1 MKKITLLFILFLGT
15 FGFAQS
21 LPFDFSAANQ
31 LGSVGDGA
39 TSSIVKDGEN
49 DVLQLVGANHAWDH
63 AKFEFKNNVDL
74 SDDANNTITFKIKP
88 VNGTGG
94 GNHLLKFEGGVGG
107 PAVAELAYTTTG
119 TEWQTITLDFPA
131 GLGNYTSLIF
141 FVDSGE
147 AGAAFADTY
156 LVDDI
161 AGGTLVTEVVE
172 KPNLPLDFSAEN
184 QLGSVGDGAT
194 SSIVKDGENDVL
206 QLVGANHAWDH
217 AKFEF
222 KNNVDLSDDANNT
235 ITFKIKPVNG
245 TGGGNHLLKFE
256 GGVGG
261 PAVAE
266 LAYTTTGTEWQTITL
281 DFPAGLGNYTSL
293 IFFVDSGEAGAAFAD
308 TYLVDDIALTAVE
321 TSGPDLIITGTYD
334 GSLTGGTPK
343 GIELYVVNDISDL
356 SIYGVGSA
364 NNGGGTDGKEFTFP
378 AEASVAGTF
387 LYVATETPNF
397 EAFFGFAP
405 NYTSGSMAINGDD
418 AVELFKDDAVIET
431 FGDIDKDGSGEDW
444 DYLDGW
450 AYRNNGTTSDG
461 AFVIAD
467 WSFSGVDGLEGGTN
481 NATATSPFPIGTY
494 VVGNTAG
501 VESNVLLGFSMYPN
515 PASNRLNISATET
528 IQNAE
533 IYNILGKNVMSVN
546 VNDTKVSLD
555 ISNLAAGIYIV
566 KYNANDKI
574 GTAKFIKK

>member
-1 MKKITLLFILFLGT
+1 
-15 FGFAQS
+15 
-21 LPFDFSAANQ
+21 
-31 LGSVGDGA
+31 
-39 TSSIVKDGEN
+39 
-49 DVLQLVGANHAWDH
+49 
-63 AKFEFKNNVDL
+63 
-74 SDDANNTITFKIKP
+74 
-88 VNGTGG
+88 
-94 GNHLLKFEGGVGG
+94 
-107 PAVAELAYTTTG
+107 
-119 TEWQTITLDFPA
+119 LDFPA
-131 GLGNYTSLIF
+131 GLGNYPSLIF
-141 FVDSGE
+141 FVDSG
-147 AGAAFADTY
+147 D
-156 LVDDI
+156 
-161 AGGTLVTEVVE
+161 
-172 KPNLPLDFSAEN
+172 
-184 QLGSVGDGAT
+184 DGA
-194 SSIVKDGENDVL
+194 G
-206 QLVGANHAWDH
+206 
-217 AKFEF
+217 
-222 KNNVDLSDDANNT
+222 
-235 ITFKIKPVNG
+235 
-245 TGGGNHLLKFE
+245 
-256 GGVGG
+256 
-261 PAVAE
+261 
-266 LAYTTTGTEWQTITL
+266 
-281 DFPAGLGNYTSL
+281 
-293 IFFVDSGEAGAAFAD
+293 FAD

-405 NYTSGSMAINGDD
+405 NYTSGSMGINGDD

-431 FGDIDKDGSGEDW
+431 FGDIDTDGTGEAW

-467 WSFSGVDGLEGGTN
+467 WSFSGVNGLEGGTN

-555 ISNLAAGIYIV
+555 ISNLASGIYIV